1 MDYLSSQYKPHFLG
15 FIFKRLVM
23 AEVTLF
29 HKKEHIKN
37 IEFLDLPEAT
47 HGLFKFNRIARLH
60 RLFV

>member
-37 IEFLDLPEAT
+37 IEFHDLPEAT
-47 HGLFKFNRIARLH
+47 HGLFKFNRIA
-60 RLFV
+60 